1 VGCREGMGRRSKK
14 EGMYVYTWL
23 IHFIVPQK
31 LIQHSKATIPQFKKK
46 KLKREREN
54 RGKCGESVGV

>member
-1 VGCREGMGRRSKK
+1 MGRRSKK

-31 LIQHSKATIPQFKKK
+31 LIQHSKATIPQ
-46 KLKREREN
+46 LKEKETNVEREN
-54 RGKCGESVGV
+54 KGKCGESVGV